1 MKLSIVTINRN
12 NAEGLRRTMQSVAS
26 QTCKEFEYIVVD
38 GASSDGSVEI
48 MEEWA
53 QKISA
58 LGVRV
63 DAQSEIDAGLYS
75 AMNKGV
81 RKSEGEYVLMLN
93 SGDWLVD
100 EQVIGKMMPLL
111 DGTDIVQGNVIRF
124 RNGKEMVAKGYGHS
138 DINFIDVQQGH
149 FLHQA
154 SFCHRDLFEKYG
166 YFDESY
172 KIHAD
177 TVFYIKTLGYG
188 EASFKYVDVNVAY
201 FDQGG
206 RSSNENTQWQALRR
220 KEFDRWST
228 EMFSSRLWATCI
240 EYDKKGRLYDKL
252 HRHKWAWNI
261 TMVLAKLIDRLEK

>member
-1 MKLSIVTINRN
+1 MN
-12 NAEGLRRTMQSVAS
+12 NVEGLRRTMESVAS
-26 QTCKEFEYIVVD
+26 QTCKDFEYIVVD
-38 GASSDGSVEI
+38 GASTDGSVEV
-48 MEEWA
+48 MQEWTST
-53 QKISA
+53 IRDV
-58 LGVRV
+58 GVFV
-63 DAQSEIDAGLYS
+63 DAQSEPDSGLYN

-81 RKSEGEYVLMLN
+81 RKANGEYVLMLN
-93 SGDWLVD
+93 SGDWFVD
-100 EQVIGKMMPLL
+100 EHVVEKVLPLL
-111 DGTDIVQGNVIRF
+111 DGTDIIQGNVIRL
-124 RNGKEMVAKGYGHS
+124 REGKQVLDRGYGRS

-154 SFCHRDLFEKYG
+154 SFCRRELFEKYG

-188 EASFKYVDVNVAY
+188 EATFKYVDANVAY

-206 RSSNENTQWQALRR
+206 RSSDENTQWQVSRE

-228 EMFSSRLWATCI
+228 EMFSQRLWTTCV

-252 HRHKWAWNI
+252 HRHHWAWNI
-261 TMVLAKLIDRLEK
+261 TMGLAKMIDWLEK